1 MDWIVVVD
9 DDKANLIQA
18 GQILSSHNMRVSAL
32 RSGVA
37 LLDYVKENRPDLIL
51 LDIRMPEMDGFE
63 TLQKLKEIIPPE
75 EEIPV
80 IFLTGNDDAESE
92 TKGLQLGAMD
102 FIRKPFMAEVL
113 MLRVKNTIEL
123 VRLQRNLEAEVGKK
137 TEEVEKKAKELEGLS
152 LHVVQTLAE
161 AIDAKDTYTNG
172 HSSRVAE
179 YSRMIAERFG
189 YDKKHADGIYMIG
202 LLHDVGKIGVPDAV
216 INKPGKLTD
225 EEFAFIKK
233 HPEMGSRILESV
245 REMPGLKIGARWH
258 HERYDGRG
266 YPDGLSREDIP
277 EAARI
282 IAVADSYDA
291 MTSNRSYRN
300 VLSQEI
306 VRQEIE
312 KGRGTQFDPVFADIM
327 LGIIDDDTG
336 YMLREH

>member
-18 GQILSSHNMRVSAL
+18 GQILSEKNMRVSAL

-37 LLDYVKENRPDLIL
+37 LLDFVKENRPDLIL
-51 LDIRMPEMDGFE
+51 LDIRMPDMDGFE
-63 TLQKLKEIIPPE
+63 TLQRLREIIPPG

-80 IFLTGNDDAESE
+80 IFLTGNDDPDSE
-92 TKGLQLGAMD
+92 TKGLRLGAMD
-102 FIRKPFMAEVL
+102 FIRKPFIADVL

-123 VRLQRNLEAEVGKK
+123 VRLQRDLQAEVEKK
-137 TEEVEKKAKELEGLS
+137 TEEVEKKAREVEGLS

-179 YSRMIAERFG
+179 YSRMIAEHYG
-189 YDKKHADGIYMIG
+189 YEKKQADKIYMMG

-225 EEFAFIKK
+225 EEFALIKK
-233 HPEMGSRILESV
+233 HPEMGARILDSV

-266 YPDGLSREDIP
+266 YPDGLSGEDIP

-291 MTSNRSYRN
+291 MTSHRSYRD
-300 VLSQEI
+300 VLSQDV

-327 LGIIDDDTG
+327 LKIIDQDTD
-336 YMLREH
+336 YRLREK

>member
-18 GQILSSHNMRVSAL
+18 GQILSAHNMRVSAL

-63 TLQKLKEIIPPE
+63 TLEKLREIIPPE

-102 FIRKPFMAEVL
+102 FIRKPFIADVL

-123 VRLQRNLEAEVGKK
+123 VRLQRNLEAEVEKK

-189 YDKKHADGIYMIG
+189 YDRKQADGIYMMG

-225 EEFAFIKK
+225 EEFALIKK

-266 YPDGLSREDIP
+266 YPDGISGEDIP

-327 LGIIDDDTG
+327 LQIIDDDTD
-336 YMLREH
+336 YRLREH